1 MCQTIIVLAVCYYY
15 RCLITLFYLTATVL
29 LSFSVFY
36 LIREFHMCS
45 MILSSFIIH
54 SGCSSWTWVSP
65 KRCTSWSR
73 TAGSTGSVWGRKIY
87 CVSTD
92 YIKGR
97 SSRPSQ
103 DWQWAALLL
112 YSCVLQ
118 TLWTELPDEVYFQR
132 LCELPEW
139 NTAESTR
146 LCATYQTG

>member
-45 MILSSFIIH
+45 MILSSIIH